1 MPVCLCYVTALPSG
15 YTHSVHWTVHL
26 ESWPKLILCHPLIY
40 RWIDW
45 AWEWKASRHTHTVW
59 ACWTSRRWLGAG
71 GVQLLFQYPFRG
83 QRARNPFN
91 YCLVFCISPPSPANP
106 HSLVTSVSLPRLPL
120 GTKTSFLVFPPKP
133 VLAKWKPSAQT
144 GVWAVTS
151 CRTTA
156 LLRSQCWA
164 ARSDSDGLGWDRN
177 SAFLT
182 APAGVLR
189 ILVFGPPNGQQGT
202 AERPV
207 TSAWIRC
214 FCLYS
219 STFSLVDLLPCTLWE
234 GTTEH
239 FGNCHCRSLFL
250 FRLWVPI
257 KLP

>member
-15 YTHSVHWTVHL
+15 YTHSVRWTVHL

-91 YCLVFCISPPSPANP
+91 YCLVFCISPPSPADP

-156 LLRSQCWA
+156 LSQISMLSCTFWFRWAGVRPEFCLPHSSRRSSEDSGLRTTRWA
-164 ARSDSDGLGWDRN
+164 ARDCRTSSHLCVNTMLLFIFFYLLSCWLVTMYFVRRYYK
-177 SAFLT
+177 AF
-182 APAGVLR
+182 
-189 ILVFGPPNGQQGT
+189 
-202 AERPV
+202 
-207 TSAWIRC
+207 WK
-214 FCLYS
+214 
-219 STFSLVDLLPCTLWE
+219 LP
-234 GTTEH
+234 
-239 FGNCHCRSLFL
+239 L